1 MAPKK
6 VMKTGI
12 TKKPKKTQTLMKGT
26 TAKNTLMKG
35 PKKRQTLMKG
45 AEKRQTLMKGQKKD
59 AKPGPKPRKSS
70 LTKAKLAQLG
80 KLSLKEKVDKITEE
94 AETKEEAAQ
103 VLKDVI
109 TPNERGQIWSKHQI
123 SLKNDKEGQK
133 EHNELNKTQK
143 GLASLLWFVE
153 NQSKKFYNA
162 TAQFGTKQTLIKG
175 DEWKSETQMLKDF
188 GSDEFQLHLES
199 GRIQWRHD
207 PYTPGVYNYKDLND
221 IKGQTEVSRKRTHSM
236 GIEMEASDH
245 HEEGFMKGWSKGQ
258 HHLLEDLEHGSKG
271 AGKSSSSKGKK
282 GAGKGGKGKSRGKA
296 MLALTNGEEN
306 EETEEQDKEAEERN
320 DWNKCLIKAQKA
332 KEGCILAIA
341 NMDEAVAS
349 AQKAGRLT
357 KATRK
362 DYEDLMKEVG
372 AKAEKLKKLLKL
384 KGSQYSLE
392 NAKALIQEA
401 ANKTKELKD
410 ETKECIGLANK
421 AGSKAST
428 CKK

>member
-6 VMKTGI
+6 VMKAGTLKQTSKKQTLMKGPK
-12 TKKPKKTQTLMKGT
+12 TKQTLMKGT
-26 TAKNTLMKG
+26 KTKQTLMKG
-35 PKKRQTLMKG
+35 PKEKQTLV
-45 AEKRQTLMKGQKKD
+45 KGQKKV
-59 AKPGPKPRKSS
+59 AKPGPKPKKSS

-80 KLSLKEKVDKITEE
+80 KLSLKEKVEKITEE

-103 VLKDVI
+103 VLKEAI
-109 TPNERGQIWSKHQI
+109 SPNERGQIWSKHQI
-123 SLKNDKEGQK
+123 ALKTDQEAQK
-133 EHNELNKTQK
+133 EHSEMNKTQK

-153 NQSKKFYNA
+153 NQSKKNYNA

-175 DEWKSETQMLKDF
+175 DTWKSEKQMLEDF
-188 GSDEFQLHLES
+188 GLEEFQLHVQS
-199 GRIQWRHD
+199 GRIQWRND
-207 PYTPGVYNYKDLND
+207 PYTEGVYNYKDLND
-221 IKGQTEVSRKRTHSM
+221 VKGQTEVTRKRNHSM
-236 GIEMEASDH
+236 GIEVEASDL
-245 HEEGFMKGWSKGQ
+245 HEEGFMKNWSKGQ
-258 HHLLEDLEHGSKG
+258 HHLLEDIQHGSKG
-271 AGKSSSSKGKK
+271 AGKSSSSKGNK
-282 GAGKGGKGKSRGKA
+282 GAGKGGKARGKGQGL
-296 MLALTNGEEN
+296 LALTNGED
-306 EETEEQDKEAEERN
+306 EEKEKKDKDEDEKTA
-320 DWNKCLIKAQKA
+320 WNKCLVKAQKA

-341 NMDEAVAS
+341 NMEEAVGS

-362 DYEDLMKEVG
+362 DYEAMMKEVEV
-372 AKAEKLKKLLKL
+372 KAEKLKKLLKL

-428 CKK
+428 SKK